1 MNLLKRTAAAL
12 VATVG
17 LVALP
22 AAAHAGTIIQYSTD
36 GTNWTTICFDGSTCS
51 GSASAL
57 GGQLTI
63 TIAGITSNSPG
74 TPASSDIFTSTTQ
87 IDYTGTGVADIIL
100 RYASDGFTEP
110 TQGLLESSIS
120 GTGTI
125 NTASTNTAAFT
136 SCAVNVNIGTG
147 PPPASDVACPGGI
160 TAPTLSPAV
169 NVASFSATST
179 TLVAAIGTPYMLAQN
194 LDVHIAGGS
203 TLNFAGSTDLVAAPE
218 PASIVL
224 MGTGFLGLVGFV
236 RRRKSQ
242 I

>member
-22 AAAHAGTIIQYSTD
+22 AVAHAGTIIQYSTD
-36 GTNWTTICFDGSTCS
+36 GVNWTTICTDGSTCS
-51 GSASAL
+51 GSASTL
-57 GGQLTI
+57 SGQLTI
-63 TIAGITSNSPG
+63 TIAGVTSNSPG
-74 TPASSDIFTSTTQ
+74 TPASSDVFTAATQ
-87 IDYTGTGVADIIL
+87 IDYTGAGVAEIML
-100 RYASDGFTEP
+100 RYASDGFTAP

-120 GTGTI
+120 GTGT
-125 NTASTNTAAFT
+125 NNSAPTNTVAFT
-136 SCAVNVNIGTG
+136 SCAVNANIGTA
-147 PPPASDVACPGGI
+147 PPPASDIACPSGI

-169 NVASFSATST
+169 NVASFNATST
-179 TLVAAIGTPYMLAQN
+179 TQVTTIGTPYMLAQN

-203 TLNFAGSTDLVAAPE
+203 TLNFAGSTDLVSAPE

-224 MGTGFLGLVGFV
+224 MGTGLFGLVGFV